1 MNKHTRTEDGM
12 TLIEVMV
19 TMVILIVG
27 VLGTMTMLDTGSDV
41 TTANLARDGAMG
53 LAREQIE
60 EAREISYPSLAQPI
74 AAATAMAPKLRGTN
88 LSSLFST
95 AVTLAQ
101 GGAAVPAAT
110 FTTQRR
116 SVDYSS
122 TLTTCVIDDPADG
135 VGTTTGT
142 SCNPLPASSG
152 GGGSSSS
159 GPGASTPGL
168 NVLGI
173 QITGGGTLTQALCSL
188 IGPNSILNALLGS
201 TVSALTGLVSTGAD
215 VGLCPSTTQQV
226 AIDRTPNDAIAVTTV
241 VHWATPAPG
250 GTITQRSIV
259 SGPRV

>member
-1 MNKHTRTEDGM
+1 MHKHTRNEKGM

-19 TMVILIVG
+19 TMVVLTVG
-27 VLGTMTMLDTGSDV
+27 VLGSMTMLDTGNDV
-41 TTANLARDGAMG
+41 TAENLARDGAMG

-60 EAREISYPSLAQPI
+60 EAREISYPSLTQPI
-74 AAATAMAPKLRGTN
+74 AAATAMAPKLHGTN
-88 LSSLFST
+88 LGSLLST
-95 AVTLAQ
+95 VTTLVQGAPAVA
-101 GGAAVPAAT
+101 AAT

-135 VGTTTGT
+135 IGTTTGT

-152 GGGSSSS
+152 GGGTSSS
-159 GPGASTPGL
+159 GAGASTPGL

-173 QITGGGTLTQALCSL
+173 LITGGGTLTQALCSL

-215 VGLCPSTTQQV
+215 VGLCPNTTQQV

-241 VHWATPAPG
+241 VNWSTPAPG
-250 GTITQRSIV
+250 GQITQRSIV